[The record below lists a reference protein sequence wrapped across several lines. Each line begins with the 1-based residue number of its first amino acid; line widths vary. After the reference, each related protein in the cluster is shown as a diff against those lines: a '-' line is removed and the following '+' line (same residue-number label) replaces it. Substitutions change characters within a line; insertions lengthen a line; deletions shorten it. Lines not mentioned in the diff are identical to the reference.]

1 MRKGNWSMTEH
12 DGAAT
17 LIERVKNILLKPEQ
31 EWERIDAEQ
40 TTIGN
45 IYRRHVLPLAAV
57 PTVAGLIGSLAFGY
71 SALGFSYRPSVGAA
85 LASAVV
91 QYGLALTGVFVLAL
105 IIDALAPSFQATP
118 DRTRAF
124 KVAAYSATASWVAG
138 IFNILPTLSVLG
150 ILGLYSLYLLYRGL
164 PKLMRAS
171 ADKALSYTI
180 VVIIAAIGVAL
191 VVGAIVA
198 PISAMLMH
206 GFWK

>member
-1 MRKGNWSMTEH
+1 MTNH
-12 DGAAT
+12 DETAA

-40 TTIGN
+40 TKIGD

-57 PTVAGLIGSLAFGY
+57 PAIAGLIGSLAFGY

-85 LASAVV
+85 LASAIV
-91 QYGLALTGVFVLAL
+91 QYGMALISVFILAL
-105 IIDALAPSFQATP
+105 IIDALAPSFQATS

-138 IFNILPTLSVLG
+138 IFNILPALSVLG

-164 PKLMRAS
+164 PKLMRAP

-180 VVIIAAIGVAL
+180 VVIVAAIGVAL

-198 PISAMLMH
+198 PISAMLIR
-206 GFWK
+206 GF